1 MDAVVAAGAGPAAVA
16 AEGLPERI
24 PQGAPGAQGVPGT
37 EQLLIVIDDDYAMR
51 LSCRQILGKAG
62 YRVAAYADG
71 AQGLAAVA
79 RLRPALVIV
88 DLKMPGLSG
97 FEVLR
102 RVHELDPTIV
112 VVVITGYATIETAI
126 ETMKAGAYDFLPKP
140 FSPDQLRLLVARG
153 LERRRLQLASSALE
167 VEREM
172 LRRRFV
178 SFVSHQLK
186 TPLAAIH
193 QALDVLRRLE
203 GSPDVATKRAGWID
217 RCLERTTEARSL
229 IDDWLTLSR
238 IEADSLV
245 GRREPVDLGALLSH
259 LVETQRERAAEH
271 EVTVELVLPAT
282 GPRVEG
288 DPTCLGVLFENL
300 LDNAVKYNRP
310 GGSVK
315 VEAAADRDGDGEVAV
330 VVRDT
335 GEGIP
340 EEALPFLFDEFF
352 RAQAAR
358 GKVRGSGLG
367 LAICRRIATEMG
379 GTIDVESTPG
389 AGSTFRVRLP
399 IQQGREIGVEP
410 SAAAVEVEHE
420 AAHETEPRAAAQ
432 KTEHEGEQTLEAAGA
447 TPPVD
452 R

>member
-1 MDAVVAAGAGPAAVA
+1 MKAVVAAGVEPAAVTA
-16 AEGLPERI
+16 GGLPGSIASNAAGAEG
-24 PQGAPGAQGVPGT
+24 VPRT
-37 EQLLIVIDDDYAMR
+37 EQLLVVIDDDYAMR
-51 LSCRQILGKAG
+51 LSCQQILGKAG
-62 YRVAAYADG
+62 YRAAAYADG

-102 RVHELDPTIV
+102 RVHQLDPTIV

-178 SFVSHQLK
+178 SFVSHQLNA
-186 TPLAAIH
+186 PLAAIH

-203 GSPDVATKRAGWID
+203 GSPEVAAKRAAWID

-245 GRREPVDLGALLSH
+245 GRREPVDLGALLAH
-259 LVETQRERAAEH
+259 LVETQRERAAEPG
-271 EVTVELVLPAT
+271 VTIELTLPAS
-282 GPRVEG
+282 GCRVEG

-315 VEAAADRDGDGEVAV
+315 VDATAAGDGEVAV
-330 VVRDT
+330 AVRDT

-389 AGSTFRVRLP
+389 VGSTFRVRLP
-399 IQQGREIGVEP
+399 IQQGRESGIEP
-410 SAAAVEVEHE
+410 TAEPAEVVNEV
-420 AAHETEPRAAAQ
+420 AHEGVRA
-432 KTEHEGEQTLEAAGA
+432 LEAVGE
-447 TPPVD
+447 TPPGE